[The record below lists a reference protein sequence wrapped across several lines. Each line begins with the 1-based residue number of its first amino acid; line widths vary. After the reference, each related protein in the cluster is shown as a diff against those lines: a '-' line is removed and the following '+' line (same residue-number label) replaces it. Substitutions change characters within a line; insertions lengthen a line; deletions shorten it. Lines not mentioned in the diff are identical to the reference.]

1 MLIEFRVKNFYSI
14 QDEQILS
21 LVSSS
26 QKQHPNNT
34 FQAEN
39 QNIQLLKSV
48 AIYGP
53 NAAGKSNV
61 VKALRIMREIVL
73 KSATMQRGK
82 QLPLKPF
89 LLGKNEKNEKDKP
102 CEFEVSFISNAT
114 RYRYG
119 FSATNERIIE
129 EWLFAYPNG
138 RAQQWFLRAYD
149 EAKDEYVYEFGAK
162 FLGEKKLW
170 ETATRDN
177 ALFLSTAI
185 QLNGKSLQPVFD
197 WFLQINI
204 KHATHNFNNA
214 LDITIKSF
222 QNEPAIILD
231 YLKFVDLDIENLKVE
246 EKVIDIEKLP
256 EDLTDELK
264 NILKESKE
272 TREVNIKTIHL
283 NQDNEPITFDMNLE
297 SDGTNIFF
305 EFLGPILNT
314 LKEGKV
320 LVVDELH
327 NHLHPLM
334 TRFIISLFHN
344 ETINK
349 NNAQLI
355 FTTHETS
362 ILDEEIFRKDQIYF
376 CEKQNKAT
384 KIYSLSDFKGLRENI
399 DYEKSYLLG
408 RFGALPFIKSNLGI
422 NNGK

>member
-61 VKALRIMREIVL
+61 VNALRIMREIVL
-73 KSATMQRGK
+73 KSAKMQRGE

-89 LLGKNEKNEKDKP
+89 LLGKKEKNEKDKP

-119 FSATNERIIE
+119 FNATSERIVE

-149 EAKDEYVYEFGAK
+149 ETKDEYVYEFGAK

-272 TREVNIKTIHL
+272 IREVNIKTIHL

>member
-61 VKALRIMREIVL
+61 VKALRIMKKIVL
-73 KSATMQRGK
+73 KSATMQRGE
-82 QLPLKPF
+82 QLSLKPF

-119 FSATNERIIE
+119 FNATSERIVE

-149 EAKDEYVYEFGAK
+149 ETKDEYVYEFGAK

-214 LDITIKSF
+214 LDITIQSF
-222 QNEPAIILD
+222 EDEPAIILD
-231 YLKFVDLDIENLKVE
+231 YLKAVDLDIENLKVE
-246 EKVIDIEKLP
+246 KRVISLEKLRK
-256 EDLTDELK
+256 DLPNELK
-264 NILKESKE
+264 NKLKKSKE
-272 TREVNIKTIHL
+272 IVNIKTIHL
-283 NQDNEPITFDMNLE
+283 NQDNEPITFGMNLE
-297 SDGTNIFF
+297 SDGTKIFF
-305 EFLGPILNT
+305 EFLGPILVT

>member
-61 VKALRIMREIVL
+61 VNALRIMKKIVL
-73 KSATMQRGK
+73 KSAKMQRGE

-89 LLGKNEKNEKDKP
+89 LLGKKEKNEKDKP

-119 FSATNERIIE
+119 FNATSERIVE

-231 YLKFVDLDIENLKVE
+231 YLKAVDLDIENLKVE
-246 EKVIDIEKLP
+246 KRVISLEKLRK
-256 EDLTDELK
+256 DLPNELK
-264 NILKESKE
+264 NKLKKSKE
-272 TREVNIKTIHL
+272 IVNIKTIHL
-283 NQDNEPITFDMNLE
+283 NQDNEPITFGMNLE
-297 SDGTNIFF
+297 SDGTKIFF
-305 EFLGPILNT
+305 EFLGPILVT

>member
-61 VKALRIMREIVL
+61 VNALRIMREIVL
-73 KSATMQRGK
+73 KSATTQRGK

-119 FSATNERIIE
+119 FNATSERIVE

-149 EAKDEYVYEFGAK
+149 ETKDEYVYEFGAK

-214 LDITIKSF
+214 LDITIQSF
-222 QNEPAIILD
+222 EDEPAIILD
-231 YLKFVDLDIENLKVE
+231 YLKAVDLDIENLKVE
-246 EKVIDIEKLP
+246 KRVISLEKLRK
-256 EDLTDELK
+256 DLPNELK
-264 NILKESKE
+264 NKLKKSKE
-272 TREVNIKTIHL
+272 IVNIKTIHL
-283 NQDNEPITFDMNLE
+283 NQDNEPITFGMNLE
-297 SDGTNIFF
+297 SDGTKIFF
-305 EFLGPILNT
+305 EFLGPILVT

>member
-61 VKALRIMREIVL
+61 VKALRIMKEIVL
-73 KSATMQRGK
+73 KSATTQRGE

-89 LLGKNEKNEKDKP
+89 LLGKKEKNEKDKP

-138 RAQQWFLRAYD
+138 RAQQWFLRTYD
-149 EAKDEYVYEFGAK
+149 ETKDEYVYEFGAK

-231 YLKFVDLDIENLKVE
+231 YLKAVDLDIENLKVE
-246 EKVIDIEKLP
+246 KRVISLEKLRK
-256 EDLTDELK
+256 DLPNELK

-272 TREVNIKTIHL
+272 IREVNIKTIHL
-283 NQDNEPITFDMNLE
+283 NQDNEPITFGMNLE
-297 SDGTNIFF
+297 SDGTKIFF
-305 EFLGPILNT
+305 EFLGPILDT